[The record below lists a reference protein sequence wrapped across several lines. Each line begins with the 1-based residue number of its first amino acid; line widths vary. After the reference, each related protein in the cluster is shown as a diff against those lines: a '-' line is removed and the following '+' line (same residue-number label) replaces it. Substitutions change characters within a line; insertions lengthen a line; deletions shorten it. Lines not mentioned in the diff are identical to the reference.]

1 MDLIYTW
8 QRQREPLENS
18 YEKVHRNF
26 VFCVIEMGK
35 SVPKNFG
42 CPCGSGKKYKDCC
55 FADDWKRKQA
65 QRKTITLNLNEGSQ
79 VKRNVHSLDSIPT
92 HNTKGL
98 TPDITKKQMIAL
110 VLDEFF
116 RILSTQQ
123 VETLVDM
130 TNRVVEDMNIV
141 PVFTYRDIGNALDA
155 DSRFEHYCMQLVCL
169 AGDDP
174 VEVYVDK
181 MGT

>member
-1 MDLIYTW
+1 
-8 QRQREPLENS
+8 
-18 YEKVHRNF
+18 
-26 VFCVIEMGK
+26 MGK
-35 SVPKNFG
+35 SVPKNFA

-55 FADDWKRKQA
+55 FDKDWKKKQA
-65 QRKTITLNLNEGSQ
+65 KRKTVTLSLDDGSQ
-79 VKRNVHSLDSIPT
+79 VKRKVHSLDSIPT
-92 HNTKGL
+92 HNANGL

-110 VLDEFF
+110 ILDDFF

-123 VETLVDM
+123 VETLVDL
-130 TNRVVEDMNIV
+130 TNRVVVEMNIV

-155 DSRFEHYCMQLVCL
+155 DARFEHYCMQLVCL

-174 VEVYVDK
+174 VEVYVDR